1 MNEVV
6 TKCLDYGLVV
16 MVLLLSYNIVKDTI
30 RVNDYDDYEEEEEE
44 EEEEKKRGRNPSL
57 RFSCFL

>member
-16 MVLLLSYNIVKDTI
+16 VVLLLSFNIVKDTI
-30 RVNDYDDYEEEEEE
+30 REEHDYD
-44 EEEEKKRGRNPSL
+44 EEEKEEETQA
-57 RFSCFL
+57 

>member
-16 MVLLLSYNIVKDTI
+16 VVLLLSYNIVKDTI
-30 RVNDYDDYEEEEEE
+30 RGEYEYEEEEEE
-44 EEEEKKRGRNPSL
+44 EEEKETQA
-57 RFSCFL
+57 